1 MDALDDTL
9 RASFGKVKITPEET
23 VPLQGYDPEL
33 YVADPA
39 TDILDDLY
47 ARIAVLDD
55 GRRRSVIVSLD
66 AGLTNEQF
74 VAVPDGFGRRL
85 IYRGFANTL
94 PAGTRRSWAE
104 AAQTAESC
112 VTVHATH
119 THSAPV
125 HFGEKYTSRI
135 YDKIDELSQALV
147 PVKMSVGVGQCSL
160 AVCRRPNLTANEEIP
175 IDKTL
180 QVVVF
185 ESLQGEPL
193 ASIVNCAVHPTV
205 LWNKANRV
213 SSEFVGLAMA
223 ELEAAHGGNFVSL
236 FLQGFMGDVGP
247 LGCGP
252 IAGTEDTYPLVK
264 EYAQRLYR
272 DAAAA
277 MQQRVEMNS
286 VPLQTLQTNVS
297 LPAAHEYHRTEM
309 DVALL
314 GVRIGDLAL
323 LAVSGEIFNG
333 YVGPI
338 RQSSPFQTTL
348 LSCVANGYT
357 GYLPTYEAFHDGLG
371 GYEISTTPYSDQA
384 CGPFAAACNDLLK
397 ALAK

>member
-1 MDALDDTL
+1 MNDTL
-9 RASFGKVKITPEET
+9 KASFGKVKITPEET

-47 ARIAVLDD
+47 ARIALLDD

-74 VAVPDGFGRRL
+74 VAVPDGSGRRL
-85 IYRGFANTL
+85 IYRGFANAL

-135 YDKIDELSQALV
+135 YDKIDEL
-147 PVKMSVGVGQCSL
+147 
-160 AVCRRPNLTANEEIP
+160 
-175 IDKTL
+175 
-180 QVVVF
+180 
-185 ESLQGEPL
+185 LQGEPL

-223 ELEAAHGGNFVSL
+223 ELEAAHGGDFVSL

-252 IAGTEDTYPLVK
+252 SAGTEDTYPLVK
-264 EYAQRLYR
+264 QYAQRLYHE
-272 DAAAA
+272 AAAA

-286 VPLQTLQTNVS
+286 VPLQTLQKNVS
-297 LPAAHEYHRTEM
+297 LPSAHEYHLSEVNVT
-309 DVALL
+309 LL

-323 LAVSGEIFNG
+323 LAVTGEIFND

>member
-1 MDALDDTL
+1 MGDMLK
-9 RASFGKVKITPEET
+9 ASFGKVKITPEEM

-33 YVADPA
+33 YVADPE

-55 GRRRSVIVSLD
+55 GRRRSVIVSID
-66 AGLTNEQF
+66 ACLTNEQF
-74 VAVPDGFGRRL
+74 VAVRDGSGRRL
-85 IYRGFANTL
+85 IYKGFSNTF

-104 AAQTAESC
+104 AAKTAESY

-135 YDKIDELSQALV
+135 YDKIQELSQALV
-147 PVKMSVGVGQCSL
+147 PVKMTVGTGTCSL
-160 AVCRRPNLTANEEIP
+160 AVCRRPNLTANDKIP

-180 QVVVF
+180 HVVVF
-185 ESLQGEPL
+185 ESMQGEPL

-213 SSEFVGLAMA
+213 SSEFVGLAMG
-223 ELEAAHGGNFVSL
+223 ELEAAHGGGFVSL
-236 FLQGFMGDVGP
+236 FLQGFTGDVGP
-247 LGCGP
+247 LECGP
-252 IAGTEDTYPLVK
+252 SMGTTEDTYPLVK
-264 EYAQRLYR
+264 QYAQQLYL
-272 DAAAA
+272 DATAA
-277 MQQRVEMNS
+277 MHNRAEMSS
-286 VPLQTLQTNVS
+286 VPLNTLQKNVP
-297 LPAAHEYHRTEM
+297 LPAADEYHRT
-309 DVALL
+309 DVDVTLL

-323 LAVSGEIFNG
+323 LAVTGEIFNG

-348 LSCVANGYT
+348 FSCVANGYT
-357 GYLPTYEAFHDGLG
+357 GYLPTYEAFHDGLS
-371 GYEISTTPYSDQA
+371 GYEMFTTPFSDQA
-384 CGPFAAACNDLLK
+384 CGLFASACNDLLK
-397 ALAK
+397 ALKE